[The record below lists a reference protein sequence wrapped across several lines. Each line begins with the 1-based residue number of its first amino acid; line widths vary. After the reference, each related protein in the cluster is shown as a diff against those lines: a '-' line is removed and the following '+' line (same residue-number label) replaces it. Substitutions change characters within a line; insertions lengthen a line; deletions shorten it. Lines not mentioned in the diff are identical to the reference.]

1 MPATPT
7 RRKRRLGQLLERL
20 RLDAGRSLVDIAE
33 LLRISDSTVSRYE
46 TGKIRPGWP
55 AIQAMLG
62 YYGVGDEVRAEAA
75 VLWED
80 AGEKLLTAV
89 APTGSPPAFRA
100 FLRAEAE
107 AEVERSLEP
116 VVVPGLLQTAAYA
129 RAINI
134 AGQDFYSALA
144 RPERYVS
151 ARISRQ
157 ARLGGEAPLT
167 FHAVMDEAVCHRE
180 VGGPEVMVEQLQ
192 HLIEMAGRPTVNVQ
206 IVPYRAGAY
215 GMMSGGF
222 AILAY
227 ADVEDPPLVYLE
239 HAAGGSLVENGADVA
254 RFQEQFAV
262 AARQALSPGESVD
275 LLASQVG
282 ALEKRS

>member
-20 RLDAGRSLVDIAE
+20 RLDADRSLADVAE

-80 AGEKLLTAV
+80 AGERSLTAV

-107 AEVERSLEP
+107 ADVERTLES

-129 RAINI
+129 RAINL

-157 ARLGGEAPLT
+157 IRLGGEAPMT
-167 FHAVMDEAVCHRE
+167 FHAVMDEAVCRRE
-180 VGGPEVMVEQLQ
+180 IGGPEVMIEQLQ
-192 HLIEMAGRPTVNVQ
+192 HLIEMASQPNVTLQ
-206 IVPYRAGAY
+206 IVPYKAGAY
-215 GMMSGGF
+215 GVMSGGF
-222 AILAY
+222 TIIAY
-227 ADVEDPPLVYLE
+227 ADEEDPPLVYLE
-239 HAAGGSLVENGADVA
+239 HAAGGSLVENEADVV

-262 AARQALSPGESVD
+262 AARHALSPDETVD
-275 LLASQVG
+275 LLALQVR